1 MTQQQHAHPDGDSVP
16 GSAVD
21 VLGEFFG
28 IDLGD
33 QRLNRRLLS
42 IVEALQRSPRRG
54 LTEALGDPAKVEGAY
69 RLLENDDVNPEDIHC
84 PHRRKTYARAVQ
96 AGSVLA
102 IHDTTTFQFSG
113 NVVEGLGVVD
123 PSSKGGFYFHM
134 SLLVGPTGE
143 PLGVARGYA
152 WRRTGTVQ
160 GKVNPSQQ
168 QYNPDRESLRWHEAV
183 HDVNDEILRMSF
195 EQSAAVPDVI
205 HVMDREADTIELL
218 ADLQEHDSHFVIR
231 AKNNRRLEPGR
242 EATDQ
247 RLFEA
252 IAAEPVQLQRVVQL
266 VRRKVSGTLRGGV
279 SNPKRKAGRK
289 REEMR
294 SWTET
299 RQAQLE
305 IRAKQLRIFASN
317 GGHAHVPEEGLLLS
331 VVHVQETDA
340 PDSVEPVCWYL
351 VSSLPI
357 ESQTD
362 IERIIDIYRQR
373 WLIEEYFKALK
384 SGCAYEDHQFEHASR
399 YLRMLAIY
407 LPMAFDMLRLRWFAR
422 LQPDAPPTTVLT
434 EPQLA
439 ALTAHQHRKG
449 RPLAPKPTAGDVF
462 DAIALLGGHLPHNGP
477 PGWQILARGMAIL
490 NDITEGWLAAMEWQ
504 RHHPPPN
511 ANQPRRIDTRT

>member
-1 MTQQQHAHPDGDSVP
+1 
-16 GSAVD
+16 
-21 VLGEFFG
+21 
-28 IDLGD
+28 
-33 QRLNRRLLS
+33 
-42 IVEALQRSPRRG
+42 
-54 LTEALGDPAKVEGAY
+54 
-69 RLLENDDVNPEDIHC
+69 
-84 PHRRKTYARAVQ
+84 
-96 AGSVLA
+96 
-102 IHDTTTFQFSG
+102 
-113 NVVEGLGVVD
+113 
-123 PSSKGGFYFHM
+123 
-134 SLLVGPTGE
+134 
-143 PLGVARGYA
+143 
-152 WRRTGTVQ
+152 
-160 GKVNPSQQ
+160 
-168 QYNPDRESLRWHEAV
+168 
-183 HDVNDEILRMSF
+183 
-195 EQSAAVPDVI
+195 
-205 HVMDREADTIELL
+205 
-218 ADLQEHDSHFVIR
+218 
-231 AKNNRRLEPGR
+231 
-242 EATDQ
+242 
-247 RLFEA
+247 
-252 IAAEPVQLQRVVQL
+252 
-266 VRRKVSGTLRGGV
+266 
-279 SNPKRKAGRK
+279 
-289 REEMR
+289 
-294 SWTET
+294 
-299 RQAQLE
+299 
-305 IRAKQLRIFASN
+305 
-317 GGHAHVPEEGLLLS
+317 

-357 ESQTD
+357 ESQAD

-511 ANQPRRIDTRT
+511 ANHPRRIETKT